1 MYVQTRKRDLIDIE
15 DIDRQDRMAQYTG
28 ENDRKN
34 RHKRKTHMI
43 GKTESRTL
51 YSIYMY
57 VQTGQQKGQLDRIYR

>member
-15 DIDRQDRMAQYTG
+15 DIDRQGRMAQYTG

-43 GKTESRTL
+43 GKTESRT
-51 YSIYMY
+51 
-57 VQTGQQKGQLDRIYR
+57 